1 MPIYNQFKTN
11 NYLFLILIIL
21 GISINF
27 QFSNAQLIN
36 RWEKVR
42 LPAGFNNNNGDF
54 YLDISF
60 LPQNPKYGWICGN
73 NSKVIITTDSGK
85 TWRGVRVTNFP
96 HQLESIQFLN
106 VNVGYVSGPTQDG
119 GGVGS
124 IFKSIDGGSSWFN
137 ITPPNTG
144 TLFWGMRF
152 IDENNG
158 LLLGGDC
165 NFQYFYRTT
174 DGGASWSL
182 SAYNS
187 EGGKLSDPI
196 IIDFEGLCYAIGSG
210 ALWQS
215 NNGGRTWSIKSFT
228 GAKDWHEELAVL
240 GNSMV
245 VPVSNGCEGT
255 FEMQGGIRFSRNEG
269 RNWNNFT
276 GVRGPMFGSFL
287 NDETTGWAAGFSQ
300 GVYYTCDA
308 GSTWNIVDCG
318 LEGDLD
324 DIYFFN
330 DTTGWVVGTNVYKS
344 ATALTNSKIIIKDT
358 TYFCEGETVTIK
370 ADSTYRNQR
379 WLSCNKSKTEK
390 INSDGETIVYNFN
403 NPCDTGL
410 IIKYPTKTSPKP
422 IYDILLSANNP
433 NALCEG
439 DTIKLSVSEIYK
451 SYLWSTG
458 DTTQSIVV
466 TISGDYS
473 VTVTNEFDCK
483 SINTFN
489 IKFNP
494 LPNPEIEVIGRD
506 KVCIGDSILLN
517 SKNTHTKYEW
527 YDKST
532 NSVISNDKTTYI
544 KNSGTYY
551 LVVTNEFG
559 CSKISNEVNLE
570 FISDSNRI
578 EIVIDPSSKI
588 NFGKDTLSTL
598 YCKELTIY
606 NTSNAN
612 FTLDSLYFFKK
623 LNFSIPNSQLP
634 VIVPAKDSIVLNIC
648 FYSLEVGKYNDT
660 IKIADVCN
668 DKFVFLNAE
677 VEGYNLDG
685 TTKCNL
691 EWSIEV
697 LKLENRYQMSISSIY
712 PNPIQNKFNIDLVEF
727 LPTNTNLLNQTKN
740 ISQNNIIEFS
750 IYNSFG
756 EEIERGLLDYPNR
769 IEIQKNGDY
778 NSYKIELV
786 LNDEKYSSGLYILN
800 IKSNYSNVTK
810 SQIFIKE

>member
-1 MPIYNQFKTN
+1 MNFKYKKIN
-11 NYLFLILIIL
+11 FLYLILLTTIYL
-21 GISINF
+21 TNF
-27 QFSNAQLIN
+27 TQSSNAQLIN
-36 RWEKVR
+36 RWEKVQ
-42 LPAGFNNNNGDF
+42 LPAGFNNGSGDF

-60 LPQNPKYGWICGN
+60 LPQNPQYGWICGN
-73 NSKVIITTDSGK
+73 NSKVIITTNGGN
-85 TWRGVRVTNFP
+85 TWRGVRVTNYP

-124 IFKSIDGGSSWFN
+124 IFKSIDGGSSWFD

-152 IDENNG
+152 VDENNG

-182 SAYNS
+182 TAYNS

-215 NNGGRTWSIKSFT
+215 NNGGRNWTIKSFT

-240 GNSMV
+240 GKSMV

-255 FEMQGGIRFSRNEG
+255 FEMQGGIRFSKDEG
-269 RNWNNFT
+269 RTWNNFT

-287 NDETTGWAAGFSQ
+287 NDENTGWAAGFSR

-308 GSTWNIVDCG
+308 GSSWNIVDCG
-318 LEGDLD
+318 LDGDLD
-324 DIYFFN
+324 DIYFIN

-344 ATALTNSKIIIKDT
+344 ATALTNSKILVKDT
-358 TYFCEGETVTIK
+358 TFFCEGETITII
-370 ADSTYRNQR
+370 ADSTFRNQR
-379 WLSCNKSKTEK
+379 WLSCNKSKSEDV
-390 INSDGETIVYNFN
+390 NSDGETIVYNFN

-410 IIKYPTKTSPKP
+410 IIKYPTKVIPKP
-422 IYDILLSANNP
+422 NYDIVLSANNP

-466 TISGDYS
+466 TKSGEFS
-473 VTVTNEFDCK
+473 VTVTNEFGCK

-489 IKFNP
+489 VKFNP
-494 LPNPEIEVIGRD
+494 LPNPEIEVLGRD
-506 KVCIGDSILLN
+506 RVCIGDSILLN
-517 SKNTHTKYEW
+517 SKFAHSKYEW
-527 YDKST
+527 YEKT
-532 NSVISNDKTTYI
+532 KNTFISNDKSPYV
-544 KNSGTYY
+544 KENGTYY
-551 LVVTNEFG
+551 LKVTNEFG
-559 CSKISNEVNLE
+559 CSNISNEVNVT
-570 FISDSNRI
+570 FINDSNRLELI
-578 EIVIDPSSKI
+578 IDANSQI
-588 NFGKDTLSTL
+588 DYGKDTLNTL
-598 YCKELTIY
+598 YCKELTIF
-606 NTSNAN
+606 NTSNAI
-612 FTLDSLYFFKK
+612 FILDSLYLYKK
-623 LNFSIPNSQLP
+623 LNFSVPNSQLP
-634 VIVPAKDSIVLNIC
+634 IVLNPKDSAKLNIC
-648 FYSLEVGKYNDT
+648 FNSFEVGNFKDT
-660 IKIADVCN
+660 IKIADVCS
-668 DKFVFLNAE
+668 DKLVFLSAE
-677 VEGYNLDG
+677 VEGYNLEG
-685 TTKCNL
+685 VTKCNL

-697 LKLENRYQMSISSIY
+697 LKLENRYQMSLSPIY

-727 LPTNTNLLNQTKN
+727 VPTNTNLLNQSNN

-750 IYNSFG
+750 IYNSYG
-756 EEIERGLLDYPNR
+756 LEIEKGHFNSPDK
-769 IEIQKNGDY
+769 IEIQKNGEI
-778 NSYKIELV
+778 NSYKLEFEL
-786 LNDEKYSSGLYILN
+786 NNERYGSGLYIIN
-800 IKSNYSNVTK
+800 IKSNLSNETK
-810 SQIFIKE
+810 SQIFVKE